1 MNLEKI
7 LNPLKD
13 RLNRRKPHFDR
24 ATDPIYFTVASN
36 AGLILGAHSL
46 LDSYGDEPIAIAG
59 ISAAASASVLLLNR
73 YFISSAA
80 RRIRLYHQ
88 RKIRRNRQTTK
99 WGWYRTFMQYFL
111 PLSILGIS
119 SYADDIRDIKRR
131 AESYF
136 TEKYKPNLPEI
147 PVPNPAILEEK
158 KNKILRARLREIV
171 EEEIKNSRRETDDG
185 RFYRT
190 FRWEEIFRYVGR
202 RYGIKDDLLAG
213 IAMHESY
220 GDPLTIGPTNDL
232 GLMQIIP
239 STGRRLCG
247 MKVHSDPTSDKMR
260 ELVRKHNGNLELL
273 SGIDDRFN
281 PAKSAECAAR
291 HLKKDYDRYIN
302 WDKAVSAYNRG
313 VPARNLREHHYV
325 ANVKRSRDFYRRK
338 KEELLARASSGS
350 QKGREA
356 VSEN

>member
-13 RLNRRKPHFDR
+13 KLNRRKPHFDR
-24 ATDPIYFTVASN
+24 ATDPLYFAVASN
-36 AGLILGAHSL
+36 AGLILGAHHAIER
-46 LDSYGDEPIAIAG
+46 YGDGPMATAG
-59 ISAAASASVLLLNR
+59 ITAAAGLSVLLLNK
-73 YFISSAA
+73 YLISPVA

-88 RKIRRNRQTTK
+88 RRINRKISATK
-99 WGWYRTFMQYFL
+99 FGWYRTFMQYFL
-111 PLSILGIS
+111 PLGILGIA

-147 PVPNPAILEEK
+147 PVPDHTVLEEK
-158 KNKILRARLREIV
+158 RNKILRAKLREIV

-213 IAMHESY
+213 TAMHESY

-247 MKVHSDPTSDKMR
+247 MKVHSDPTSNRMR

-273 SGIDDRFN
+273 SGIDDRFD
-281 PAKSAECAAR
+281 PAKSIECAAR

-350 QKGREA
+350 
-356 VSEN
+356 